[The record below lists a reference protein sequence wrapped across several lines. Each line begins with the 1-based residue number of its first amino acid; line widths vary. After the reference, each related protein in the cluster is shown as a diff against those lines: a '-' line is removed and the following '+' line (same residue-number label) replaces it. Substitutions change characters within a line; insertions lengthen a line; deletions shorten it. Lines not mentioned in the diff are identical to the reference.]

1 MTKYRVM
8 GMNSRASAGVG
19 PTIIEAESIE
29 EAKEKFAESEG
40 TTIETMLDDSTH
52 HPRSTFRT

>member
-29 EAKEKFAESEG
+29 EAKEKFAESDG
-40 TTIETMLDDSTH
+40 TTIETMRKGGLVVMAEEVE
-52 HPRSTFRT
+52 

>member
-40 TTIETMLDDSTH
+40 TTIETMRKGGLVVMAEEVE
-52 HPRSTFRT
+52 

>member
-1 MTKYRVM
+1 
-8 GMNSRASAGVG
+8 MNSRASAGVG

-40 TTIETMLDDSTH
+40 TTIEAMRKGGLVVMAEEVE
-52 HPRSTFRT
+52 

>member
-8 GMNSRASAGVG
+8 AMNSRASAGVG

-29 EAKEKFAESEG
+29 EAKEKFAESER
-40 TTIETMLDDSTH
+40 TTIEAMRKGGLVVMAEEVE
-52 HPRSTFRT
+52 

>member
-19 PTIIEAESIE
+19 PRIIEAESIE

-40 TTIETMLDDSTH
+40 ATIETMRNGGLVVMTEEVE
-52 HPRSTFRT
+52 

>member
-40 TTIETMLDDSTH
+40 TTIETMRKGGLIVTAEEVE
-52 HPRSTFRT
+52 

>member
-19 PTIIEAESIE
+19 PTIIEAESTE
-29 EAKEKFAESEG
+29 EAKKKFAESEG
-40 TTIETMLDDSTH
+40 TTIETMRKGGLIVMAEEVE
-52 HPRSTFRT
+52 

>member
-29 EAKEKFAESEG
+29 EAKEKFAENEG
-40 TTIETMLDDSTH
+40 TTIETMRKGGLIVMAEEVE
-52 HPRSTFRT
+52 

>member
-40 TTIETMLDDSTH
+40 TTIETMRKGGLVVMAEEV
-52 HPRSTFRT
+52 

>member
-1 MTKYRVM
+1 MTKYQVM

-19 PTIIEAESIE
+19 PRIIEAESIE

-40 TTIETMLDDSTH
+40 TTIETMRNGGLVVMAEEVE
-52 HPRSTFRT
+52 

>member
-29 EAKEKFAESEG
+29 EAKEKFAESEW
-40 TTIETMLDDSTH
+40 TTIEAMRNGGLVVIAVEVE
-52 HPRSTFRT
+52 

>member
-40 TTIETMLDDSTH
+40 TTIETMRKGGLIVMAEEVE
-52 HPRSTFRT
+52 

>member
-19 PTIIEAESIE
+19 PKIIEAESIE

-40 TTIETMLDDSTH
+40 TTIEAMRKAGLVGMAEEVE
-52 HPRSTFRT
+52 